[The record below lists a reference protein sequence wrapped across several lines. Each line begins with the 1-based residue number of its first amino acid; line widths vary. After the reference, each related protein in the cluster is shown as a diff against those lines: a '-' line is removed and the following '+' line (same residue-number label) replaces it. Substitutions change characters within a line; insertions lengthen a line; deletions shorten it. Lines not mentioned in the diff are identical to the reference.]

1 MQFLEL
7 RPNTMQAIAGN
18 LATVNVEKA
27 HDGPG
32 WRSPIGWLLL
42 AWWLFAPV
50 PVCIAQDLNNQS
62 EKDRLPPASSSNP
75 TWFGKTDWHYGAYVD
90 VGYIG
95 NFNFPDNHLW
105 RSRTTAFQHNE
116 LSPNM
121 GLAYVRKDAS
131 KSSRWGMELGFQGG
145 RDSEEFAFLVGERRV
160 DGADVL
166 RHVHRANVSYL
177 APVGKGLTF
186 TAGLFNS
193 LMGYES
199 PYARDNAN
207 YTRSWIAD
215 NTPYM
220 MFGVNAQYP
229 VSDDLTVT
237 AFIVNS
243 YYHLAHP
250 NDLPSYGGR
259 WAWKAT
265 PRVTFVQTLY
275 GGPDQT
281 DTSLEF
287 WRVYGN
293 HILEWK
299 GDDVTVAASFDI
311 GTESIAGQP
320 GNPRTFV
327 MGGNMVVRWHIT
339 GPWSVA
345 LRPEFYWDRNGRW
358 TGAEQFVKAMT
369 STVEYKFPYKWMNT
383 VARVEHR
390 YDEST
395 GVGGGF
401 FKNGERRP
409 GEIGLTPG
417 QHLLLLGVLLSFD
430 SP

>member
-1 MQFLEL
+1 M
-7 RPNTMQAIAGN
+7 AIN
-18 LATVNVEKA
+18 MKIVNHGYCYPK
-27 HDGPG
+27 
-32 WRSPIGWLLL
+32 RISWLLVAWGVL
-42 AWWLFAPV
+42 AMAS
-50 PVCIAQDLNNQS
+50 VCGAQDLSQRS
-62 EKDRLPPASSSNP
+62 GERTAALPGSVSP
-75 TWFGKTDWHYGAYVD
+75 TESVTTGWHYGAYVD
-90 VGYIG
+90 VGYVG
-95 NFNFPDNHLW
+95 NLNVPDNHLW
-105 RSRTTAFQHNE
+105 RSRATASHHNE

-121 GLAYVRKDAS
+121 GLAYVRKDATV
-131 KSSRWGMELGFQGG
+131 SSRWGMELGFQGG

-177 APVGKGLTF
+177 APVGKGLTI

-199 PYARDNAN
+199 LYAKDNVN

-229 VSDDLTVT
+229 VSDDLTIT
-237 AFIVNS
+237 AFVVNS

-250 NDLPSYGGR
+250 NNLPSYGGR
-259 WAWKAT
+259 WSWKAT
-265 PRVTFVQTLY
+265 PRLTLTQTLY

-287 WRVYGN
+287 WRMYGN
-293 HILEWK
+293 HIVEWK
-299 GDDVTVAASFDI
+299 GEDVTVAASFDI
-311 GTESIAGQP
+311 GTENIAGQP
-320 GNPRTFV
+320 GSPRAFV
-327 MGGNMVVRWHIT
+327 MGGNMVMRWQIAE
-339 GPWSVA
+339 PWAVA

-358 TGAEQFVKAMT
+358 TGAEQFVKAIT
-369 STVEYKFPYKWMNT
+369 STAEYQFTYKWTN
-383 VARVEHR
+383 AIIRVEHR

-395 GVGGGF
+395 GAGGGF
-401 FKNGERRP
+401 FKSGESRS
-409 GEIGLTPG
+409 GVTGLTPG
-417 QHLLLLGVLLSFD
+417 QHLFLLGVLLSFD

>member
-1 MQFLEL
+1 MSNRTERFTCAEMRHMVVKEL
-7 RPNTMQAIAGN
+7 VELPIVSRVNALSWCSFFVALVLAASAFAQDASIQPYTAIA
-18 LATVNVEKA
+18 LPK
-27 HDGPG
+27 
-32 WRSPIGWLLL
+32 
-42 AWWLFAPV
+42 PV
-50 PVCIAQDLNNQS
+50 TSTQ
-62 EKDRLPPASSSNP
+62 
-75 TWFGKTDWHYGAYVD
+75 DWHYGAYVD

-105 RSRTTAFQHNE
+105 RSRATASHHNE

-121 GLAYVRKDAS
+121 GLAYVRRDATD
-131 KSSRWGMELGFQGG
+131 SSRWGMEVGFQGG

-160 DGADVL
+160 DGSDVL
-166 RHVHRANVSYL
+166 RHIHRANVSYF
-177 APVGKGLTF
+177 APIGKGLTV

-199 PYARDNAN
+199 LYAKDNAN

-215 NTPYM
+215 NTPYI
-220 MFGVNAQYP
+220 MFGMNAQYP
-229 VSDDLTVT
+229 VSDNFIVA

-265 PRVTFVQTLY
+265 PTLTFTQTLY

-293 HILEWK
+293 HIVEWK
-299 GDDVTVAASFDI
+299 GDDLTVAASFDV
-311 GTESIAGQP
+311 GSENIAHRP
-320 GNPRTFV
+320 NNPRAFV
-327 MGGNMVVRWHIT
+327 MGGNLVVRWHIG

-345 LRPEFYWDRNGRW
+345 LRPELYWDRNGRW
-358 TGAEQFVKAMT
+358 TGVEQFVKAIT
-369 STVEYKFPYKWMNT
+369 STVEYKFPYKWTNT
-383 VARVEHR
+383 IVRVEHR

-401 FKNGERRP
+401 FKNGDIRP
-409 GEIGLTPG
+409 GMNSLVPG

>member
-1 MQFLEL
+1 MSRVSVVSWSGFFVASVL
-7 RPNTMQAIAGN
+7 
-18 LATVNVEKA
+18 
-27 HDGPG
+27 
-32 WRSPIGWLLL
+32 
-42 AWWLFAPV
+42 
-50 PVCIAQDLNNQS
+50 
-62 EKDRLPPASSSNP
+62 ASSAIGQGPSIQQSAAP
-75 TWFGKTDWHYGAYVD
+75 TSQAAVTSTGDWHYGGYVD

-95 NFNFPDNHLW
+95 NFNFPDNQLW
-105 RSRTTAFQHNE
+105 RNRATAAHHNQ
-116 LSPNM
+116 LSPNI
-121 GLAYVRKDAS
+121 GLAYVRKDA
-131 KSSRWGMELGFQGG
+131 KESSRWGMELGFQGG

-166 RHVHRANVSYL
+166 RHIHRANMSYL
-177 APVGKGLTF
+177 APVGNGLTI

-199 PYARDNAN
+199 LYAKDNAN

-229 VSDDLTVT
+229 LNDNLTVT
-237 AFIVNS
+237 AFVVNS

-259 WAWKAT
+259 WVWKAM
-265 PRVTFVQTLY
+265 PRFTLTQTFY
-275 GGPDQT
+275 AGPTQT

-287 WRVYGN
+287 WRLYGN
-293 HILEWK
+293 HILEWR

-311 GTESIAGQP
+311 GTESIAIQP
-320 GNPRTFV
+320 GRPRTFV

-358 TGAEQFVKAMT
+358 TGSEQFVKAIT
-369 STVEYKFPYKWMNT
+369 STVEYKLLYKWTNM
-383 VARVEHR
+383 VVRAEHR
-390 YDEST
+390 YDDST
-395 GVGGGF
+395 GAGGGF
-401 FKNGERRP
+401 FKNGGIRSDVV
-409 GEIGLTPG
+409 GLARE
-417 QHLLLLGVLLSFD
+417 QHLLLLGVLVSFD

>member
-1 MQFLEL
+1 MVVNELEL
-7 RPNTMQAIAGN
+7 PIMSRVNALSWCSLFVALV
-18 LATVNVEKA
+18 LAA
-27 HDGPG
+27 
-32 WRSPIGWLLL
+32 S
-42 AWWLFAPV
+42 AS
-50 PVCIAQDLNNQS
+50 AQDSSIQIYAATA
-62 EKDRLPPASSSNP
+62 PPKPVTSVQ
-75 TWFGKTDWHYGAYVD
+75 DWHYGAYVD
-90 VGYIG
+90 VGYVG
-95 NFNFPDNHLW
+95 NFNLPDNHLW
-105 RSRTTAFQHNE
+105 RSRATASHHNE

-121 GLAYVRKDAS
+121 GLAYVRKNATE
-131 KSSRWGMELGFQGG
+131 SSRWGMELGFQGG

-160 DGADVL
+160 DGSDVL
-166 RHVHRANVSYL
+166 RHIHRANVSYF
-177 APVGKGLTF
+177 APIGTGLTI

-199 PYARDNAN
+199 LYAKDNAN

-215 NTPYM
+215 NTSYM

-229 VSDDLTVT
+229 VSADFIVG

-265 PRVTFVQTLY
+265 PRLTFTQTLY
-275 GGPDQT
+275 GGPEQT
-281 DTSLEF
+281 ETSLEF
-287 WRVYGN
+287 WRLYGN
-293 HILEWK
+293 HIVEWK
-299 GDDVTVAASFDI
+299 SDDLTVAASFDV
-311 GTESIAGQP
+311 GTENIAHRP
-320 GNPRTFV
+320 NNPRAFV
-327 MGGNMVVRWHIT
+327 MGGNMVVRWHIV

-358 TGAEQFVKAMT
+358 TGAEQFVKAIT
-369 STVEYKFPYKWMNT
+369 STVEYKFRYKWTNT
-383 VARVEHR
+383 IVRVEHR

-401 FKNGERRP
+401 FKNGDIRP
-409 GEIGLTPG
+409 GVIGLVPG

>member
-1 MQFLEL
+1 MS
-7 RPNTMQAIAGN
+7 RVGAISWFCFFVAAA
-18 LATVNVEKA
+18 LASTA
-27 HDGPG
+27 FG
-32 WRSPIGWLLL
+32 
-42 AWWLFAPV
+42 
-50 PVCIAQDLNNQS
+50 QDLSGS
-62 EKDRLPPASSSNP
+62 EPKSLPYAFSPSTRSSA
-75 TWFGKTDWHYGAYVD
+75 DWHYGAYVD

-105 RSRTTAFQHNE
+105 RSRTTAFHHNE

-121 GLAYVRKDAS
+121 GLAYVRKDAT
-131 KSSRWGMELGFQGG
+131 KASRWGTELGFQGG

-166 RHVHRANVSYL
+166 RHLHRANVSYL
-177 APVGKGLTF
+177 APVGEGITI

-193 LMGYES
+193 LLGYES
-199 PYARDNAN
+199 LYAKDNVN

-229 VSDDLTVT
+229 VSDDFTVT
-237 AFIVNS
+237 AFIVNG
-243 YYHLAHP
+243 YYHLSHP

-265 PRVTFVQTLY
+265 PRLTFVQTLY

-287 WRVYGN
+287 WRLYGN
-293 HILEWK
+293 HILEWR
-299 GDDVTVAASFDI
+299 GEDVTVAASFDI
-311 GTESIAGQP
+311 GTERFAGQP
-320 GNPRTFV
+320 GSPRTFV
-327 MGGNMVVRWHIT
+327 VGGNMVVRWHIT

-345 LRPEFYWDRNGRW
+345 LRPEFYWDRHGRW
-358 TGAEQFVKAMT
+358 TGSEQFVKAIT
-369 STVEYKFPYKWMNT
+369 STVEYKLPYKWTNT
-383 VARVEHR
+383 VVRVEHR
-390 YDEST
+390 YDDST

-401 FKNGERRP
+401 FKNGGIRP
-409 GEIGLTPG
+409 GVIGLAPG
-417 QHLLLLGVLLSFD
+417 QHLLLLGLLVSFD